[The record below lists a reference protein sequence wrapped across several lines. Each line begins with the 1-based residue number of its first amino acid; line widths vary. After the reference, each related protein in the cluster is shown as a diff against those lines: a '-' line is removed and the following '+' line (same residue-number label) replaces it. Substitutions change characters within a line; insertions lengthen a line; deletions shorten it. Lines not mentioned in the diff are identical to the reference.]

1 MKTCKNSCEGLRQ
14 NALLEVASLFI
25 NCEKSF
31 LPVHGAICWFC
42 SLLLH
47 MTQGR
52 EEVLCPVS
60 PPETGPGKDQ
70 WRWSPGHC
78 GPSSSGAKV
87 CGSATLSSGN
97 TLLSFPWKLSAS
109 VADTLQEFISCWEHT
124 HVADKNTGS
133 ITACS
138 SGFTCWSLCTKA
150 QYIFPQRL
158 LGYEGKDCLMLHG
171 CLADAAD
178 GERHGKAK
186 RCTDFAQCLFPA
198 ELSRGTWHES
208 WHLWELE
215 PKLPWSTRGRVMDKA
230 VCSKFVSL

>member
-1 MKTCKNSCEGLRQ
+1 MLCCVLEVVGFSWLAVVLSLSPSRCLMVSFVHIESFYIMKTCRNSCEGLRQ

-78 GPSSSGAKV
+78 SPSSSGAKV

-97 TLLSFPWKLSAS
+97 TLLSFPWKLPPLLTRCRSSFPAGNIP
-109 VADTLQEFISCWEHT
+109 TLQTKILGQLQPAA
-124 HVADKNTGS
+124 VASPVG
-133 ITACS
+133 A
-138 SGFTCWSLCTKA
+138 
-150 QYIFPQRL
+150 
-158 LGYEGKDCLMLHG
+158 
-171 CLADAAD
+171 
-178 GERHGKAK
+178 
-186 RCTDFAQCLFPA
+186 FA
-198 ELSRGTWHES
+198 
-208 WHLWELE
+208 
-215 PKLPWSTRGRVMDKA
+215 
-230 VCSKFVSL
+230 